1 METYK
6 KNPDEIGVLWKKQS
20 AKGMEF
26 MSGSLEINGEK
37 INIVV
42 FSQQK
47 KSEKAPD
54 YKILISKP
62 REVQD
67 AQEIQLKNIPF

>member
-1 METYK
+1 METKYQK
-6 KNPDEIGVLWKKQS
+6 DPNDIGCLWKKQS

-26 MSGSLEINGEK
+26 MSGSIEINGEK
-37 INIVV
+37 INIVI

-62 REVQD
+62 REEGV
-67 AQEIQLKNIPF
+67 IQAKDLPF